1 MSKSKVS
8 LMTAEEAKKMADDTY
23 TSSKV
28 LNGLLK
34 DVIPLI
40 RQQAKDGYY
49 KCTFKTKTLQ
59 QKLIDQ
65 FEAELV
71 SKKYTVRYK
80 IEKIYEQVVF
90 DISWAEPSKTNP
102 EGTVNANDN

>member
-1 MSKSKVS
+1 MSKPKAK
-8 LMTAEEAKKMADDTY
+8 LMTAEEAKKLTDDTY
-23 TSSKV
+23 TNSKA
-28 LNGLLK
+28 LNGMLK

-40 RQQAKDGYY
+40 RLSAKEGSY
-49 KCTFKTKTLQ
+49 KCTYKAKTLQ

-71 SKKYTVRYK
+71 SKKFTVRYR
-80 IEKIYEQVVF
+80 IEKIYNQVVF
-90 DISWAEPSKTNP
+90 DISWAEPSKTDP